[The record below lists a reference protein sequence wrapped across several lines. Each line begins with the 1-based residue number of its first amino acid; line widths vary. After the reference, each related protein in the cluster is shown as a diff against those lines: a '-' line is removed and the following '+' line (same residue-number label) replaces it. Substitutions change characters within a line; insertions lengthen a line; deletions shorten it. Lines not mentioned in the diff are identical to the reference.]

1 MANNTNVNEGGGP
14 VRFREPNYDTSRIGP
29 SLGYVRRGGEHGLSG
44 YDWLWMLDFADRAF
58 AIAAGASADARAWE
72 EPRER

>member
-1 MANNTNVNEGGGP
+1 M
-14 VRFREPNYDTSRIGP
+14 
-29 SLGYVRRGGEHGLSG
+29 RRGGEHGLSG